1 MKRPSVECY
10 LVKGILPIRGFTVI
24 MREVF
29 SVPKT
34 TGIPA
39 EYPKKECPEMPVPS
53 GEDLLSVFF
62 SDERTR
68 IVALVASILGAGLF
82 LYTSR
87 ITVVALLPAIILLGV
102 AVLLACNSRHKLF
115 SLIAIGLFTSLILS
129 LRFDYLPWGDPWFE
143 YGMILRILAYQSV
156 SPSFYPAQLPVL
168 HVIVASLSLFAGMYP
183 LTLLKYCIPPLSII
197 AIVVVYRWV
206 KEISS
211 EETAFFAGLLLLSG
225 TPYLHWTTQGVRET
239 LGIALF
245 ILALYISFRSIRDQK
260 PGFLA
265 VSLLLIIGM
274 VLTHHLSALIF
285 LGVWI
290 VISLVFLYLMCRR
303 EWVRR
308 ASLIAGFITT
318 TTILAIIAWWIG
330 RLEYEFSEFSG
341 LTNSLFHS
349 DYGIPLL
356 LISVIILY
364 LIPVLIP
371 EKILALQTLAQRI
384 LIRKKIIYAVMIIGS
399 VIGCILV
406 INFVI
411 GKSTFFLSYP
421 IPMLFNG
428 ICIAV
433 LALIGLYYFLE
444 KDRLFVLAWVAVLS
458 SALVLSMSGLVS
470 FVDPL
475 RLMEFLY
482 IPLVIVAAC
491 GLSRVAQCIHSKVLL
506 SVLLTALVLTS
517 IVTTFPAVVFFG
529 QPFEPGHP
537 LYDNRSLVI
546 NHDPTEISGI
556 VWLDANKAKGEIESD
571 VYVGYPAQAIILA
584 DFPLTVQTYFS
595 FVREA
600 GYPQAVGTASEQHYL
615 VILPRM
621 KEYLEF
627 GEDWMKEKQPLD
639 ETESSMIE
647 SECNRLYDNGNAVIY
662 SFSTA

>member
-1 MKRPSVECY
+1 M
-10 LVKGILPIRGFTVI
+10 G
-24 MREVF
+24 
-29 SVPKT
+29 
-34 TGIPA
+34 
-39 EYPKKECPEMPVPS
+39 
-53 GEDLLSVFF
+53 
-62 SDERTR
+62 
-68 IVALVASILGAGLF
+68 
-82 LYTSR
+82 
-87 ITVVALLPAIILLGV
+87 
-102 AVLLACNSRHKLF
+102 
-115 SLIAIGLFTSLILS
+115 
-129 LRFDYLPWGDPWFE
+129 
-143 YGMILRILAYQSV
+143 
-156 SPSFYPAQLPVL
+156 
-168 HVIVASLSLFAGMYP
+168 
-183 LTLLKYCIPPLSII
+183 
-197 AIVVVYRWV
+197 
-206 KEISS
+206 
-211 EETAFFAGLLLLSG
+211 
-225 TPYLHWTTQGVRET
+225 
-239 LGIALF
+239 
-245 ILALYISFRSIRDQK
+245 
-260 PGFLA
+260 
-265 VSLLLIIGM
+265 
-274 VLTHHLSALIF
+274 LTHHLSALIF

-458 SALVLSMSGLVS
+458 SALVLSMERPRVICGSPQADGISLYPACHRRSMRIQQSRTMYS
-470 FVDPL
+470 FQGAPV
-475 RLMEFLY
+475 RLT
-482 IPLVIVAAC
+482 
-491 GLSRVAQCIHSKVLL
+491 Q
-506 SVLLTALVLTS
+506 ALVLTS

-537 LYDNRSLVI
+537 VRRTGAWSLITIPRKSLVL
-546 NHDPTEISGI
+546 SGWMPI
-556 VWLDANKAKGEIESD
+556 RPKGKSKAMCTL
-571 VYVGYPAQAIILA
+571 AILHKPSSWQ
-584 DFPLTVQTYFS
+584 FPLTVQTYFS
-595 FVREA
+595 FVREGRVILGG
-600 GYPQAVGTASEQHYL
+600 GYRFEQHYL

-621 KEYLEF
+621 KEFWNL
-627 GEDWMKEKQPLD
+627 GK
-639 ETESSMIE
+639 T
-647 SECNRLYDNGNAVIY
+647 G
-662 SFSTA
+662 